1 MAKNQILPGAES
13 YFLKGGKTG
22 CILTHG
28 FTCTPEEMRS
38 LADYLVGKGF
48 SAYGVRLSGHG
59 TQPKDLANVTWQ
71 NWLEDIKKAYKEV
84 KKKCDKVFL
93 IGQSLGG
100 MLSIMGAGVL
110 PVDGVVALS
119 TPYLNYTNKD
129 LLSHIFLD
137 WTRPMIHKVGVKEHP
152 DWGIRR
158 EKDYPAYA
166 AYPQQVFRQIYA
178 LSIALKD
185 TLPYVKSP
193 VLLIQSKNDDTIPSN
208 SMTRFQK
215 RLKNTDVETVLLEGF
230 RHGITMDQ
238 KRDEAFKIIGEF
250 LNAKTMQ
257 K

>member
-1 MAKNQILPGAES
+1 MAKTQILPGADS

-38 LADYLVGKGF
+38 LADYLVARGF
-48 SAYGVRLSGHG
+48 SVYGVRLSGHG

-71 NWLEDIKKAYKEV
+71 NWLEDIKKAYRDV
-84 KKKCDKVFL
+84 KKKCDNVFL
-93 IGQSLGG
+93 MGQSLGG
-100 MLSIMGAGVL
+100 MLSIMAAGVL
-110 PVDGVVALS
+110 EVDGVVALS

-178 LSIALKD
+178 LSIALKE
-185 TLPYVKSP
+185 TLPFVKAP
-193 VLLIQSKNDDTIPSN
+193 VLLMQSKKDDTIPSN

-215 RLKNTDVETVLLEGF
+215 RLKNAEVETVLLEGF
-230 RHGITMDQ
+230 GHGITMDP
-238 KRDEAFKIIGEF
+238 KRDEAFKFIIEF
-250 LNAKTMQ
+250 LNAKSIQ